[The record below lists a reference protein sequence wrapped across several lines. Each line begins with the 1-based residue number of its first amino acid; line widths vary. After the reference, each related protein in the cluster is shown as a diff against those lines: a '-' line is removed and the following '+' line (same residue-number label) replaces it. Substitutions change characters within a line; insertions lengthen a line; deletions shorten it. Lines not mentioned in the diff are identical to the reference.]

1 MMEKPKGPSNIISKD
16 YFGRTAD
23 GFIERF
29 SKETNKSIPTFVE
42 PINCKNCG
50 APNRIYKC
58 SYCGT

>member
-1 MMEKPKGPSNIISKD
+1 MSYNGIANLKPNGIIKG
-16 YFGRTAD
+16 
-23 GFIERF
+23 F